1 MLEVDLWKK
10 RVLVMGGS
18 YFIGRRVVEVLV
30 ENNYE
35 VYTLNRGTNNVFG
48 EEVISLK
55 WCENNFWVVYN

>member
-48 EEVISLK
+48 
-55 WCENNFWVVYN
+55 

>member
-1 MLEVDLWKK
+1 MKK

-55 WCENNFWVVYN
+55 ETK